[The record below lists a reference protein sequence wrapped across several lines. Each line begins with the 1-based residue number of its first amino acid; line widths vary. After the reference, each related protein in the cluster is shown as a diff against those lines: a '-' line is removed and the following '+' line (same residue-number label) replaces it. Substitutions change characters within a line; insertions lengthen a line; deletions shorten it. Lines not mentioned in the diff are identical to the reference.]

1 MVDRNHDYILR
12 FIEKDL
18 SVAAIVNGLTK
29 SNCKMIALQSIV
41 SVIVVDGTGKVFQ
54 QINVMS

>member
-18 SVAAIVNGLTK
+18 SVAAIVNGLTQ